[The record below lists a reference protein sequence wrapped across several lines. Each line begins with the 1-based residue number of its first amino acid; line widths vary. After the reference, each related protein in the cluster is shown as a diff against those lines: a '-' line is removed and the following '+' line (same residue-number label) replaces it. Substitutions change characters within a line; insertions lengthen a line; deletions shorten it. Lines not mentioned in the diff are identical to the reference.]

1 MVNKPVSARHHLAS
15 LALAVLATF
24 STSIHAQATIS
35 AGDTTYRGSFTTDA
49 KTGAVNGS
57 GTVQWKNGNRYEGPV
72 VNTQLTGKGSF
83 TWANGDTYVGDL
95 VNAQPHGQGTYTF
108 KSGDRYVGA
117 WRNGQKHGQ
126 GRYTFANG
134 SVWEGEFANDQQ
146 FKEAMPAPVLP
157 TVPVLP
163 VAEAPLK
170 SAPSPSSGAQSISI
184 PVTAVSE
191 AVVADSFTDFSGTQG
206 KKGWHYGYANGSI
219 DAYSPTKFTEM
230 RRYEE
235 GNWFPGQAANPPWTQ
250 LWDHGGH
257 PNGANS
263 AGGVQ
268 TVVRRWVSTF
278 DGTAHIYGNFFRYH
292 GKEMFGIYGAI
303 QVDGSPVWLSW
314 KHPKKSTEFSV
325 YVPVS
330 KGSKIDF
337 LLDPAGEDGS
347 DSTRYVAVIAKASA
361 TPANASAT
369 TVPATTFFDAARES
383 FEKSAKEVRERPERL
398 AKEERERQAELA
410 AEKRRK
416 QEQARFDAAMGAK
429 DPQAM
434 YLAAGKYEREG
445 DSYSARKVYEQIIDR
460 FPSSPFAAKAN
471 DQLLANQRS
480 DKARSDLFQAQQDA
494 QRQQGE
500 RAYQACKEEVDAC
513 YSRTKNNGNCWRNCN
528 SLR

>member
-1 MVNKPVSARHHLAS
+1 
-15 LALAVLATF
+15 
-24 STSIHAQATIS
+24 
-35 AGDTTYRGSFTTDA
+35 
-49 KTGAVNGS
+49 
-57 GTVQWKNGNRYEGPV
+57 
-72 VNTQLTGKGSF
+72 
-83 TWANGDTYVGDL
+83 
-95 VNAQPHGQGTYTF
+95 
-108 KSGDRYVGA
+108 
-117 WRNGQKHGQ
+117 
-126 GRYTFANG
+126 
-134 SVWEGEFANDQQ
+134 
-146 FKEAMPAPVLP
+146 
-157 TVPVLP
+157 
-163 VAEAPLK
+163 
-170 SAPSPSSGAQSISI
+170 
-184 PVTAVSE
+184 
-191 AVVADSFTDFSGTQG
+191 
-206 KKGWHYGYANGSI
+206 
-219 DAYSPTKFTEM
+219 
-230 RRYEE
+230 
-235 GNWFPGQAANPPWTQ
+235 
-250 LWDHGGH
+250 
-257 PNGANS
+257 
-263 AGGVQ
+263 
-268 TVVRRWVSTF
+268 
-278 DGTAHIYGNFFRYH
+278 
-292 GKEMFGIYGAI
+292 MFGIYGAI

-480 DKARSDLFQAQQDA
+480 DKARSDLFQAQQDS